1 MAETSR
7 NFIYLLPDVAYVVEL
22 VKVKDSDLFKVRDYL
37 QINGNFM
44 DENDILAESIKKL
57 STRIQPKDY
66 ELVLPDF
73 LFTNTMVNVKETGT
87 EKVLEHVNK
96 EIIPDLGIS
105 EKTHELK
112 VFVLNEF
119 KGQARVQL
127 SALEKTVLK
136 PLTDVFPEGGELKI
150 NNVYPLSWVTKS
162 LISLEPSIS
171 VVQMG
176 AKLYMAQHY
185 IGIDQANDAEIED
198 VDKLI
203 ESIKTL
209 KGAEPSI
216 QTVYLLANALV
227 ESKLGDGLKGTLPV
241 QQLAKDDEESEM
253 PSYIKQVAEAAVK
266 SIDIKEYQIP
276 SFIFS
281 GVDGTVEVIG
291 ETLTK
296 EKLTSDDVKDEV
308 VLPPPTE
315 LGTTANED
323 LSIVNEE
330 LDTEPEKTKEVE
342 ASSNE
347 VAETKTEEEP
357 TVVASTEVATEK
369 ETMKIEDKEPTKT
382 ELETVAETT
391 TEVKEKT
398 AILKTEDK
406 QTSEVKEVDLRQF
419 MSEET
424 TEPKAEVK
432 ETVVVEKVAEQS
444 KKQVIKNDTGINNMV
459 KMVFVALVSFFITVG
474 IGLGIGL
481 GFLTFTNNQ
490 QANNNAPQTPVAEVS
505 PTAEPT
511 IEPTS
516 EPIDRTKYSVLVV
529 NATTKAGY
537 AGEIAT
543 VLEEAG
549 FEDVTAANAKGD
561 YDEGNFVLADTEEAE
576 LLKTLASDTDLTFSF
591 LAEKEVEDSADR
603 YDFVIVLAE

>member
-87 EKVLEHVNK
+87 EKVLEYVNR

-136 PLTDVFPEGGELKI
+136 PLTDVFPESGELKI

-281 GVDGTVEVIG
+281 GVDGTAEVIG

-296 EKLTSDDVKDEV
+296 EKLTTDDVKDEV

-323 LSIVNEE
+323 LTIVNEE

-432 ETVVVEKVAEQS
+432 ETAVVEKVAEQS

-511 IEPTS
+511 TEPTS

-561 YDEGNFVLADTEEAE
+561 YDEGNFVLANTEEAE

-591 LAEKEVEDSADR
+591 LADKEVEDSADK

>member
-22 VKVKDSDLFKVRDYL
+22 VKFKDSDIFKVRDYL

-87 EKVLEHVNK
+87 EKVLEHVNS
-96 EIIPDLGIS
+96 EIIPNLGIS

-112 VFVLNEF
+112 AFVLNEF

-136 PLTDVFPEGGELKI
+136 PLTDIFPESGELKI

-185 IGIDQANDAEIED
+185 IGIDQANDADIED
-198 VDKLI
+198 VDKLV

-253 PSYIKQVAEAAVK
+253 PSYIKQIAEAAVK
-266 SIDIKEYQIP
+266 SIDIKEYQVP
-276 SFIFS
+276 FFSFS
-281 GVDGTVEVIG
+281 ETGESSEVAV

-296 EKLTSDDVKDEV
+296 EEATKEVAEDEV

-323 LSIVNEE
+323 LTIADEE
-330 LDTEPEKTKEVE
+330 SDSEPEKTEEIE

-347 VAETKTEEEP
+347 VAEIKTKEEP
-357 TVVASTEVATEK
+357 TLVAPTEVATEK
-369 ETMKIEDKEPTKT
+369 QAMKIEDKKPAKT
-382 ELETVAETT
+382 ELETEAVT
-391 TEVKEKT
+391 TEITEKT
-398 AILKTEDK
+398 AVLETEDK

-537 AGEIAT
+537 AGEIVT

-591 LAEKEVEDSADR
+591 LAEKEVEDSADK

>member
-1 MAETSR
+1 MADTSR

-22 VKVKDSDLFKVRDYL
+22 VKVKDSDIFKVRDYL

-87 EKVLEHVNK
+87 EKVLEHVNS
-96 EIIPDLGIS
+96 EIIPNLGIS

-112 VFVLNEF
+112 AFVLNEF

-136 PLTDVFPEGGELKI
+136 PLTDIFPESGELKI

-185 IGIDQANDAEIED
+185 IGIDQANDADIED
-198 VDKLI
+198 VDKLV

-253 PSYIKQVAEAAVK
+253 PSYIKQIAEAAVK
-266 SIDIKEYQIP
+266 SIDIKEYQVP
-276 SFIFS
+276 FFSFS
-281 GVDGTVEVIG
+281 ETGESSEVAV

-296 EKLTSDDVKDEV
+296 EEATKEVAEDEV

-323 LSIVNEE
+323 LTIADEE
-330 LDTEPEKTKEVE
+330 SDSEPEKTEEIE

-347 VAETKTEEEP
+347 VAEIKTKEEP
-357 TVVASTEVATEK
+357 TLVAPTEVATEK
-369 ETMKIEDKEPTKT
+369 QAMKIEDKKPAKT
-382 ELETVAETT
+382 ELETEAVT
-391 TEVKEKT
+391 TEITEKT
-398 AILKTEDK
+398 AVLETEDK

-537 AGEIAT
+537 AGEIVT

-591 LAEKEVEDSADR
+591 LAEKEVEDSADK